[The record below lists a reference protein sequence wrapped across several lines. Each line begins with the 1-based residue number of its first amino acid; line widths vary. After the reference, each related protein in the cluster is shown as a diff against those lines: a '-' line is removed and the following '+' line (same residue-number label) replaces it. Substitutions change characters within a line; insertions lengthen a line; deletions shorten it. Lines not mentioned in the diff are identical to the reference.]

1 MIIIALGAN
10 LPSRA
15 GTPAETLHAALAA
28 LSTHNVRPAA
38 ISRYYKTQAWPNPSD
53 PPFVNAV
60 ARVET
65 ARDPASLL
73 QCLHAIEASFG
84 RKREERNAPRT
95 LDLDL
100 IDFDG
105 RIRDNAPILPHPRVA
120 ERGFVLVPLADIA
133 PDWRHPVSGLGI
145 RELIDRLPADSRNI
159 APL

>member
-10 LPSRA
+10 LSSHV
-15 GTPAETLHAALAA
+15 GTPAETLRAALGV
-28 LSTHNVRPAA
+28 LSTYNVRPAA
-38 ISRYYKTQAWPNPSD
+38 VSRFYLTQAWPNPSD

-105 RIRDNAPILPHPRVA
+105 RINDDSPVLPHPRMV

-133 PDWRHPVSGLGI
+133 PNWRHPGSGLGI

>member
-1 MIIIALGAN
+1 
-10 LPSRA
+10 
-15 GTPAETLHAALAA
+15 
-28 LSTHNVRPAA
+28 
-38 ISRYYKTQAWPNPSD
+38 
-53 PPFVNAV
+53 
-60 ARVET
+60 
-65 ARDPASLL
+65 LL

-105 RIRDNAPILPHPRVA
+105 RIRDDAPILPHPRVA

-133 PDWRHPVSGLGI
+133 PDWRHPVSGLSI
-145 RELIDRLPADSRNI
+145 RDLIDRLPAGSRNI